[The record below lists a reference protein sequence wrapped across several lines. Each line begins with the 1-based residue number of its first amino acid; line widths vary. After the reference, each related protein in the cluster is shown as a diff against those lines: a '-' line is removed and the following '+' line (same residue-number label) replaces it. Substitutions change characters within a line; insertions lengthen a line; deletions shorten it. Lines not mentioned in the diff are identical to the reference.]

1 MQRRTARFASVCSVA
16 LLLAACSGDAPS
28 WARLVEER
36 ILSHYPAAKVERAS
50 DVLTV
55 DLEGCQHRIE
65 LNPIIL
71 QCNRGIS
78 DCERAMT
85 EMLLLLG
92 KEPS

>member
-1 MQRRTARFASVCSVA
+1 MPRRTARFCSACCLA
-16 LLLAACSGDAPS
+16 LLLSACSGDAPS

-36 ILSHYPAAKVERAS
+36 ILSHYPSAKVERGS
-50 DVLTV
+50 DALTV
-55 DLEGCQHRIE
+55 DLEGRQHRIE
-65 LNPIIL
+65 LGPIIL

-85 EMLLLLG
+85 DMLLELG